1 MNSVS
6 VFFRDL
12 VASFKKPKV
21 IIPILV
27 VLFIPVLYSGM
38 FLTAFWDPYGK
49 MNELPVAVVNEDKGA
64 DYEGKSLQAGK
75 DLIEELKEN
84 DDFSWRF
91 VTRAEA
97 DQGTIENK
105 YYMTIVIPEDFSE
118 KATTLM
124 DENPQPAQLM
134 FEPNEGYNFL
144 AAQIG
149 GTAVKEIKSKV
160 SAKVTEAYTETLFD
174 QVEKISG
181 GLSDAGSGANTINEG
196 AVKLDEG
203 TQKLK
208 ENLAKLVD
216 GTGDLK
222 AGIAPLSKGAGTL
235 SQGAGELSQGAST
248 LSDGLKQLATAEGK
262 LETGAVKAHEGS
274 VQLHSGLQS
283 SLEGTTKLNAGLTA
297 SEQGSAKLVAGLE
310 SSVEGSTKVAAGAK
324 GVADGL
330 EQLTKASPELAQNET
345 VQKLLAASK
354 AVAQGTEQLN
364 QGQQQLLQG
373 SKDLHGAQQQLMQGS
388 EQLIQGQE
396 KLVQG
401 ASDLTTGQE
410 QLAGG
415 LKQFGVKLNE
425 AANGGQSLAV
435 GAGKINDGAKQLQ
448 GGMGQ
453 LSGGVTTLADGSK
466 QLNNGAGELKEGM
479 DKLTEGSGELA
490 SKLNDAADET
500 SSVKKTDALVN
511 MYAQPIEIDEHK
523 VSEVPNYGTGFSP
536 YFLSLGLFVGALIS
550 TLVVPL
556 RGSSVV
562 EASGWNRFVSR
573 SMAFA
578 VMSLIQSLLAV
589 LLTLYVLGLEVKSV
603 PMFYLFSFATSLCY
617 MFIIQALVTWLENPG
632 RFIAILL
639 LIFQLTTSAGT
650 FPIELIPNW
659 MKVFNPLLPMTY
671 SVSGYKAIVSTGD
684 FSHAWQ
690 QLGVLAGFAVVFLAI
705 TLAYFMTHKEN
716 KDVSKEMN
724 TEVSLNA

>member
-1 MNSVS
+1 MNSMS
-6 VFFRDL
+6 VFFKDL

-64 DYEGKSLQAGK
+64 EYEGKSLQVGK
-75 DLIEELKEN
+75 DLVDELKNN
-84 DDFSWRF
+84 DDFSWTF
-91 VTRAEA
+91 VSREEA
-97 DQGTIENK
+97 NKGTETNK

-124 DENPQPAQLM
+124 DENPQPSKLV

-181 GLSDAGSGANTINEG
+181 GLSDAGTGAGTINEG
-196 AVKLDEG
+196 AAKLDDG
-203 TQKLK
+203 ALKLK
-208 ENLAKLVD
+208 KNLAKLVN
-216 GTGDLK
+216 GTGELK
-222 AGIAPLSKGAGTL
+222 DGIVPLEKGAGTL
-235 SQGAGELSQGAST
+235 SQGAGELHNGAST
-248 LSDGLKQLATAEGK
+248 LSNGLKQLAAAEGQ

-283 SLEGTTKLNAGLTA
+283 SLEGTDKLNAGLAA
-297 SEQGSAKLVAGLE
+297 SEQGSAKLVTGLE
-310 SSVEGSTKVAAGAK
+310 SSVAGSTKVAEGAK
-324 GVADGL
+324 NVADGL
-330 EQLTKASPELAQNET
+330 EQLTKASPELAQNES

-354 AVAQGTEQLN
+354 AVAQGSEQLN

-373 SKDLHGAQQQLMQGS
+373 SKDLHVAQQQLVQGS
-388 EQLIQGQE
+388 EQLVQGQQ

-401 ASDLTTGQE
+401 ASDLTSGQE

-425 AANGGQSLAV
+425 AAAGGQSLAA
-435 GAGKINDGAKQLQ
+435 GAGKIDDGAKQLQ

-453 LSGGVTTLADGSK
+453 LSGGVKTLAAGSK
-466 QLNNGAGELKEGM
+466 QLDNGAGELKEGM

-490 SKLNDAADET
+490 TKLNDAADET

-511 MYAQPIEIDEHK
+511 MYAQPIEIDEQK

-556 RGSSVV
+556 HGSSVPG
-562 EASGWNRFVSR
+562 ASGWNRFVSR
-573 SMAFA
+573 SLAFTGMGL
-578 VMSLIQSLLAV
+578 VQSLLAV
-589 LLTLYVLGLEVKSV
+589 LLTLYGLGLEVKSI
-603 PMFYLFSFATSLCY
+603 PMFYLFSFITSLCY
-617 MFIIQALVTWLENPG
+617 MFIIQALVTWLDNPG

-650 FPIELIPNW
+650 FPLELIPNW

-690 QLGVLAGFAVVFLAI
+690 QMGVLAGFAVVFLAI
-705 TLAYFMTHKEN
+705 TLGYFMTHKEN
-716 KDVSKEMN
+716 K
-724 TEVSLNA
+724 EVSLEVSMNA